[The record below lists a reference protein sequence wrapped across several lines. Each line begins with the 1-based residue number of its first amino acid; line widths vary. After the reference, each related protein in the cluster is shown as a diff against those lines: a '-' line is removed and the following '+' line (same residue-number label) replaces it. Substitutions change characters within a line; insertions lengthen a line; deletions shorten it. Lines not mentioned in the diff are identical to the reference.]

1 MLTLIR
7 HGESLANAQGRLTGW
22 QDVPLTPKGCAQAE
36 MAGELLL
43 ASSCQSVWASDL
55 VRAKT
60 TAEIAMNLW
69 SKNTRS
75 TPSICVSAA
84 LRERRMGVLQ
94 GHLKTELK
102 RHNRLDILKTWSHA
116 PEFGESFQQLAQ
128 RVFPCLEHIPDNSFV
143 FAHGG
148 VIRMILGVSQGVPA
162 SEWMFWTIPNATPIE
177 VEVPKEG
184 WQNRNHR
191 LHNDTG

>member
-7 HGESLANAQGRLTGW
+7 HGESLANAQGRLSGW

-60 TAEIAMNLW
+60 TAEVAMNLW

-75 TPSICVSAA
+75 LPSICVSAA

-128 RVFPCLEHIPDNSFV
+128 RVFPLSLIHI
-143 FAHGG
+143 
-148 VIRMILGVSQGVPA
+148 
-162 SEWMFWTIPNATPIE
+162 
-177 VEVPKEG
+177 
-184 WQNRNHR
+184 
-191 LHNDTG
+191 